1 MSLDPLLFT
10 PGPVMLPREVLQE
23 LGKQVVS
30 HRSSDFRRIFS
41 ETVEFLKTVF
51 KTENEIIVLTASGTG
66 GVEASLINLL
76 KPGERIIVPVYG
88 VFSSRAAETAS
99 RLGINVISQKM
110 ELPEEDKIL
119 QLIEENEAEALFMV
133 YNETS
138 PGITVRKLAK
148 IVEEAKSKG
157 LLVIVDAISIL
168 GGDLLETDKW
178 GIDVVVAGSQ
188 KCLMSPP
195 GLSFVSLSAEA
206 IKKMGNVPRRTFY
219 FDFQRYLKFL
229 KERRETPYT
238 PAVNILYATRTALK
252 IIVEKIGLDNWINLH
267 KDRGMILYESLED
280 LKMDPI
286 IPLGYRSYTVISVA
300 PPNGLKADELL
311 DLLRRK
317 YSIYC
322 AGGLENWKGKI
333 LRFGNMGYITRRTL
347 LTLISALSD
356 LLSSRG
362 ININLSRALNRVSAL
377 KDVEWQSI

>member
-1 MSLDPLLFT
+1 
-10 PGPVMLPREVLQE
+10 MLPREVLQE

-322 AGGLENWKGKI
+322 AGGLESWKGKI